1 MLLWQSLSTILEAL
15 LTSRDKNLNS
25 ALIFVSGIFLA
36 ILRIRTRVE
45 DLKHIET
52 LLRENFLKA
61 NQNGFK
67 NSPPFF
73 QLIVLPL
80 ALFFKF

>member
-1 MLLWQSLSTILEAL
+1 MEAL

-61 NQNGFK
+61 NQNGFR

-73 QLIVLPL
+73 HLIVLPL